1 MSSIQNNQSQTQLNA
16 HQVDRIPQG
25 RSISA
30 QSAEDDQVSLQQAA
44 SEKANMAAEKALGV
58 ANTDHLGDA
67 RAKAKEIAD
76 QATQQS
82 DQKRSNQT
90 QRDKVTISEAARS
103 VQQQGVQARENSQ
116 LDRATTSTLD
126 VTTAAKDRA
135 VESTTQHTS
144 SAVDRARAQRSAA
157 AHADTARDPAEAMA
171 QRIEQRRN
179 INEAAQPDH
188 RMSDESFSLHI

>member
-16 HQVDRIPQG
+16 HQVDRILQG